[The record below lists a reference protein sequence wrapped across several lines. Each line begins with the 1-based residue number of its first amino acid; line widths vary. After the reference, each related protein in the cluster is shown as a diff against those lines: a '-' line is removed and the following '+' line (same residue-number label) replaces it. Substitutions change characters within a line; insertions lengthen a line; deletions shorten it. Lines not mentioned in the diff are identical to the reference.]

1 MHARAAAPESA
12 PRRHGRRVAVPAL
25 VALLLHAAG
34 LSGLDWAWPER
45 EVARVPSAA
54 MQVWTVALAPP
65 PVSAA
70 RPQTDE
76 ARTAD
81 ARTAVTPPPTRFAPV
96 ASVRAAPVAL
106 AARVRNA
113 ALPASAPARLPGV
126 APTPA
131 APIEATASEP
141 RAAEPQAAPAQAPAT
156 DDAIPLYA
164 TQLPPAARLR
174 FELRRG
180 PQQGHAELAWRPQA
194 QRYELRFE
202 ARTEP
207 RTVLAQASD
216 GGFDAAGLAPLRHTE
231 QRGRRAVQAAN
242 FQRAGG
248 SGKLTFSGPAV
259 EFGLQ
264 PGMQD
269 RLSWMTQLAAI
280 AAAEP
285 APREAGAKIALRV
298 AGVHGEV
305 SVWVFRGLGADVVET
320 SAGTVDSIGF
330 RREPLDPYDTTVQV
344 WLDPAR
350 HWLPVRAR
358 IKAGP
363 GDPGL
368 GLVLQEL
375 EILPTE

>member
-1 MHARAAAPESA
+1 MHARATAPESA
-12 PRRHGRRVAVPAL
+12 LRRHGRRFVTLAL
-25 VALLLHAAG
+25 VAVLLHAAG

-54 MQVWTVALAPP
+54 MQVWTVARAPL
-65 PVSAA
+65 PVPAA
-70 RPQTDE
+70 RPQMDE

-96 ASVRAAPVAL
+96 AAAPTAPVAL
-106 AARVRNA
+106 AGGVRHA
-113 ALPASAPARLPGV
+113 ALPGSAPARLPV
-126 APTPA
+126 SAPTPA

-141 RAAEPQAAPAQAPAT
+141 RAAEPQAAAAQAFAT

-180 PQQGHAELAWRPQA
+180 PQQGTAELVWRPQA
-194 QRYELRFE
+194 QRYVLRFE
-202 ARTEP
+202 ARTEQ

-216 GGFDAAGLAPLRHTE
+216 GGFDASGIAPLRHTE

-259 EFGLQ
+259 EYGLQ

-269 RLSWMTQLAAI
+269 RLSWMIQLAAI

-285 APREAGAKIALRV
+285 ALREAGAKIALRV
-298 AGVHGEV
+298 ASVHGEV
-305 SVWVFRGLGADVVET
+305 GVWVFRGLGADVVEIG
-320 SAGTVDSIGF
+320 AGTVEAIGF

-368 GLVLQEL
+368 GLLLQEL
-375 EILPTE
+375 EILPAE